1 MEEEKE
7 DEEGTGGGGVGGKGG
22 GRGKMKR
29 RGLYRFLTR
38 FFVGGREGWR
48 GGFCFSPFFSL
59 LGGVVVGVLRHS
71 RRTRTTERQQSTE
84 HRQQSTEHRAQSTEH
99 RAQSTRLHVHVTGGD
114 PIYTSSEGGRN
125 EKEEEEEEEEEEE
138 RALNLANTSYR

>member
-1 MEEEKE
+1 
-7 DEEGTGGGGVGGKGG
+7 
-22 GRGKMKR
+22 MKR

-71 RRTRTTERQQSTE
+71 REQS
-84 HRQQSTEHRAQSTEH
+84 ALPPDPPDL
-99 RAQSTRLHVHVTGGD
+99 AFYPYAGHVSVE
-114 PIYTSSEGGRN
+114 YF
-125 EKEEEEEEEEEEE
+125 
-138 RALNLANTSYR
+138 LNLEKSGDSGEVQK